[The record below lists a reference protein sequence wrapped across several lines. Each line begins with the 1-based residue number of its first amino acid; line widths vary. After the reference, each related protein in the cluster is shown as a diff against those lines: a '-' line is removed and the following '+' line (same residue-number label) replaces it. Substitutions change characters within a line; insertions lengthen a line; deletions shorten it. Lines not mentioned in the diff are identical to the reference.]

1 MKKPDD
7 LTNNTGTHE
16 AKAERG
22 RRGRRAAEFIY
33 CLEVGNSEGGKLQ
46 LGKPN
51 AEEEILLDALKTGVP
66 YYRLQKFTAKVER
79 TSEGLKIVG
88 APA

>member
-7 LTNNTGTHE
+7 LTISTGTHE
-16 AKAERG
+16 AKVERG
-22 RRGRRAAEFIY
+22 RRSRKAAEFIY
-33 CLEVGNSEGGKLQ
+33 CLEIGNSEGGRLQ
-46 LGKPN
+46 LGKPE
-51 AEEEILLDALKTGVP
+51 AEENILLDALKTGAP